1 MPVSYTRNHIVV
13 VAVYRHLEFYFEEYF
28 FWGGGGYL
36 VTHLIKREMIEFGSA
51 DHHRQMEL
59 AKECVGKVVHMA

>member
-28 FWGGGGYL
+28 FLGGGYL
-36 VTHLIKREMIEFGSA
+36 VTHLIKREMIESDSGTST
-51 DHHRQMEL
+51 R
-59 AKECVGKVVHMA
+59 